1 MVWGHSIQFVFALI
15 ALRWELGNQIV
26 QCLSSKVSTVQ
37 YSTVQIVQFLS
48 SMVRTVQYSAVQY
61 STWSEQ
67 CSNSNY
73 NCKLSNYVELDR
85 YQLQTLP
92 N

>member
-26 QCLSSKVSTVQ
+26 QCLSSK
-37 YSTVQIVQFLS
+37 
-48 SMVRTVQYSAVQY
+48 VRTVQYSAVQY